1 MPSGGARARSG
12 PPPDPNALRR
22 DRQNDGEWTVLP
34 ADGRAGDPPVWPLAE
49 LTPRENEMWW
59 TLWARPQA
67 VQWER
72 MGQDIEV
79 ALYVRRLVEAEE
91 PGSPTALGTLVR
103 QMADALGL
111 TIPGMRVNRWKIAP
125 VVVAPSE
132 PVRRRAVK
140 APPSSRDRLRVV
152 HGDAAG

>member
-1 MPSGGARARSG
+1 
-12 PPPDPNALRR
+12 
-22 DRQNDGEWTVLP
+22 
-34 ADGRAGDPPVWPLAE
+34 
-49 LTPRENEMWW
+49 MWW

-111 TIPGMRVNRWKIAP
+111 TIPGMRVIRWKIAP